1 MHRILFR
8 IPMPFGL
15 QPLEIAAY
23 GTMVALGAIVAIYIA
38 SVRARRLG
46 INPSV
51 ILDLALVV
59 IISGLIGARLFFFIF
74 DNWSEFTSTGVWGGL
89 KKFVNFPSGGLSFYG
104 ALALAIPAGLI
115 FLRKRTKNLWLGA
128 DIAVPAIALGIAF
141 ARIGC
146 YLNGCCFGKVCAPS
160 FPLAQYFPLYQG
172 GKLELTNPAHHYLLG
187 HLKEVSLPYI
197 PGYIPPSFEWP
208 LPLYPT
214 QFISSLNALVIFL
227 ILSVLFS
234 RRRFDGQ
241 LFCLFGILYGVTRF
255 LIEFLRADN
264 PPNVFGVLSTWQ
276 LAGLLLAPASAV
288 LWSILQRRRRPATAR
303 AKSD

>member
-15 QPLEIAAY
+15 KPLEIAAY
-23 GTMVALGAIVAIYIA
+23 GTMVALGAIAGIYIA

-74 DNWSEFTSTGVWGGL
+74 DNWTDFTATGPWDAL

-104 ALALAIPAGLI
+104 ALALGIPAGLI
-115 FLRKRTKNLWLGA
+115 FLRKRMKNLWLGA
-128 DIAVPAIALGIAF
+128 DIAMPSIALGIAF

-146 YLNGCCFGKVCAPS
+146 YLNGCCFGKPCAPS
-160 FPLAQYFPLYQG
+160 FPLAQEF
-172 GKLELTNPAHHYLLG
+172 PAHSIPADYYLE
-187 HLKEVSLPYI
+187 HAKQY
-197 PGYIPPSFEWP
+197 FEHGVFHWP
-208 LPLYPT
+208 ITIYPT
-214 QFISSLNALVIFL
+214 QLISSFYAFAIF
-227 ILSVLFS
+227 IVLSLLFK

-241 LFCLFGILYGVTRF
+241 IFCLFGILYGACRF
-255 LIEFLRADN
+255 LVEFLRADN

-276 LAGLLLAPASAV
+276 LAGLLLAPACAI
-288 LWSILQRRRRPATAR
+288 LWSILASRGRPATLSAQR
-303 AKSD
+303 D

>member
-8 IPMPFGL
+8 VPMPFGL
-15 QPLEIAAY
+15 NPLEIAAY

-115 FLRKRTKNLWLGA
+115 FLRKRMKNLWLGA

-146 YLNGCCFGKVCAPS
+146 YLNGCCFGKPCAAS
-160 FPLAQYFPLYQG
+160 FPLAQYFPLDSI
-172 GKLELTNPAHHYLLG
+172 PAEHYLAHG
-187 HLKEVSLPYI
+187 AA
-197 PGYIPPSFEWP
+197 GWP
-208 LPLYPT
+208 IAIYPT
-214 QFISSLNALVIFL
+214 QLMSSFYAFAIFIVLSL
-227 ILSVLFS
+227 LFK

-276 LAGLLLAPASAV
+276 LAGLLLAPACAV
-288 LWSILQRRRRPATAR
+288 LWIVLQRRGRPAVAHTT
-303 AKSD
+303 SD